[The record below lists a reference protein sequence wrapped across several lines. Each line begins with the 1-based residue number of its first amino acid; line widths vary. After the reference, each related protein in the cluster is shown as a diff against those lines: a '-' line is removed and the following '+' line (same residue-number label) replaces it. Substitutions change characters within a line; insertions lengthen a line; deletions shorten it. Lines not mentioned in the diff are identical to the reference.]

1 MIIHFKTTP
10 FITRTGRNIEAHEI
24 NSHFQTILPS
34 RLIDFWKSYSEV
46 SFENGINIYG
56 LDIATER
63 NKLYEVSRYA
73 PEYIL
78 IGDDGGG
85 RGLFIKKNGDLNV
98 FYQDL
103 GALSL
108 PIYSLNIDFFSWLE
122 DDPVI
127 AEDNLPSDE
136 LDLIDEVKVYVV
148 KKPIEANKFIMEIR
162 KVFNLKLS
170 INDIREKMNS
180 LPYLIIQEITLMKY
194 GKTIEGINQKYNCL
208 EVCNSKNVILISPG
222 KNKSE

>member
-1 MIIHFKTTP
+1 MNIHFKSTP
-10 FITRTGRNIEAHEI
+10 FITRSERNIEANEI

-34 RLIDFWKSYSEV
+34 RLIKFWKSYSEV

-63 NKLYEVSRYA
+63 NRLYEVSRYA

-108 PIYSLNIDFFSWLE
+108 SFNSLDIDLFSWLE

-127 AEDNLPSDE
+127 AEDNLTLDE
-136 LDLIDEVKVYVV
+136 LDFIDEVKVYVV
-148 KKPIEANKFIMEIR
+148 SKPIEVNKFMMEIR
-162 KVFNLKLS
+162 KSLNLKIS
-170 INDIREKMNS
+170 IRDMRDKLNK
-180 LPYLIIQEITLMKY
+180 LPFLMIENITLMKY
-194 GKTIEGINQKYNCL
+194 GKTIEGLNQKYNCL
-208 EVCNSKNVILISPG
+208 EVRNSKNVILISPER
-222 KNKSE
+222 N

>member
-1 MIIHFKTTP
+1 MIIHFKSTP
-10 FITRTGRNIEAHEI
+10 FITRTERNIEANEI
-24 NSHFQTILPS
+24 NSYFQTIIPS
-34 RLIDFWKSYSEV
+34 RMIEFWKSYNEV

-63 NKLYEVSRYA
+63 NRLYEVSTYA

-78 IGDDGGG
+78 VGDDGGG

-108 PIYSLNIDFFSWLE
+108 PFFSLNMDFFSWLK

-127 AEDNLPSDE
+127 EEDKLTSDE

-148 KKPIEANKFIMEIR
+148 SKPIEANKFMMEIR
-162 KVFNLKLS
+162 KSLNLKIS
-170 INDIREKMNS
+170 IRDMRDKLNN
-180 LPYLIIQEITLMKY
+180 LPYLLIEDITLMKY
-194 GKTIEGINQKYNCL
+194 GKTIEGLNQKYNCL
-208 EVCNSKNVILISPG
+208 EVRNSKNVILFSPER
-222 KNKSE
+222 N

>member
-1 MIIHFKTTP
+1 MNIHFKSTL
-10 FITRTGRNIEAHEI
+10 FITKTERNVEAHEI

-34 RLIDFWKSYSEV
+34 RLIEFWKSYSEV

-63 NKLYEVSRYA
+63 NSLYEVSRYA

-108 PIYSLNIDFFSWLE
+108 SFNSLDIDLFSWLE
-122 DDPVI
+122 DDPII
-127 AEDNLPSDE
+127 AEDNLTSDE
-136 LDLIDEVKVYVV
+136 LDFIDEVKVYVV
-148 KKPIEANKFIMEIR
+148 SKPIEVNKFMMEIR
-162 KVFNLKLS
+162 KSLNLKIS
-170 INDIREKMNS
+170 IRDMRDKLNK
-180 LPYLIIQEITLMKY
+180 LPFLMIENITLMKY
-194 GKTIEGINQKYNCL
+194 GKTIEGLNQKYNCL
-208 EVCNSKNVILISPG
+208 EVRNSKNVILISPER
-222 KNKSE
+222 N

>member
-1 MIIHFKTTP
+1 MNIHFKSKP
-10 FITRTGRNIEAHEI
+10 FITKTERNIEAHEI

-34 RLIDFWKSYSEV
+34 RLIEFWKSYSEV

-56 LDIATER
+56 LYIATER
-63 NKLYEVSRYA
+63 NSLYEVSRYA

-108 PIYSLNIDFFSWLE
+108 SFNSLDIDLFSWLE
-122 DDPVI
+122 DDPII
-127 AEDNLPSDE
+127 AEDNLTSDE
-136 LDLIDEVKVYVV
+136 LDFIDEVKVYVV
-148 KKPIEANKFIMEIR
+148 SKPIEVNKFMMEIR
-162 KVFNLKLS
+162 KSLNLKIS
-170 INDIREKMNS
+170 IRDMRDKLNK
-180 LPYLIIQEITLMKY
+180 LPFLMIENITLMKY
-194 GKTIEGINQKYNCL
+194 GKTIEGLNQKYNCL
-208 EVCNSKNVILISPG
+208 EVRNSKNVILISPER
-222 KNKSE
+222 N

>member
-1 MIIHFKTTP
+1 MILNFKTTP

-34 RLIDFWKSYSEV
+34 RLIAFWKLYSEV
-46 SFENGINIYG
+46 SFENGVNIYG
-56 LDIATER
+56 LDIAIER
-63 NKLYEVSRYA
+63 NSLYEVSSYA

-108 PIYSLNIDFFSWLE
+108 PFYSLNIDFFSWLE
-122 DDPVI
+122 NDPVI
-127 AEDNLPSDE
+127 DEDNWTSDE

-148 KKPIEANKFIMEIR
+148 SKPIEANKFMMEIR
-162 KVFNLKLS
+162 KSLNLKIS
-170 INDIREKMNS
+170 IRDMRDKLNS
-180 LPYLIIQEITLMKY
+180 LPYLMIEDITLMKY
-194 GKTIEGINQKYNCL
+194 GKTIEGLNQKYNCL
-208 EVCNSKNVILISPG
+208 EVRNSKNVILISPEI
-222 KNKSE
+222 N

>member
-1 MIIHFKTTP
+1 MDIHFGSTA
-10 FITRTGRNIEAHEI
+10 FITRSERNIEANEI
-24 NSHFQTILPS
+24 NSHFQTIIPS
-34 RLIDFWKSYSEV
+34 RMIEFWKSYNEV

-63 NKLYEVSRYA
+63 NQLYEVSTYA

-78 IGDDGGG
+78 VGDDGGG

-108 PIYSLNIDFFSWLE
+108 SFNSLDIDLFSWLE

-127 AEDNLPSDE
+127 AKDNLTSDE
-136 LDLIDEVKVYVV
+136 LDFIDEVKVYVV
-148 KKPIEANKFIMEIR
+148 SKPIEVNKFMMEIR
-162 KVFNLKLS
+162 KSLNLKIS
-170 INDIREKMNS
+170 IRDMRDKLNK
-180 LPYLIIQEITLMKY
+180 LPFLMIENITLMKY
-194 GKTIEGINQKYNCL
+194 GKTIEGLNQKYNCL
-208 EVCNSKNVILISPG
+208 EVRNSKNVILISPER
-222 KNKSE
+222 N

>member
-1 MIIHFKTTP
+1 MNIHFKSTP
-10 FITRTGRNIEAHEI
+10 FITKTERNIEAHEI

-34 RLIDFWKSYSEV
+34 RLIEFWKSYSEV

-63 NKLYEVSRYA
+63 NRLYEVSRYA

-108 PIYSLNIDFFSWLE
+108 SFNSLDIDLFSWLE

-127 AEDNLPSDE
+127 AEDNLTLDE
-136 LDLIDEVKVYVV
+136 LDFIDEVKVYVV
-148 KKPIEANKFIMEIR
+148 SKPIEVNKFMMEIR
-162 KVFNLKLS
+162 KSLNLKIS
-170 INDIREKMNS
+170 IRDMRDKLNK
-180 LPYLIIQEITLMKY
+180 LPFLMIENITLMKY
-194 GKTIEGINQKYNCL
+194 GKTIEGLNQKYNCL
-208 EVCNSKNVILISPG
+208 EVRNSKNVILISPER
-222 KNKSE
+222 N

>member
-34 RLIDFWKSYSEV
+34 RLIEFWKSYNEV

-63 NKLYEVSRYA
+63 NRLYEVSTYA
-73 PEYIL
+73 PQNIL
-78 IGDDGGG
+78 VGDDGGG

-108 PIYSLNIDFFSWLE
+108 PFYS
-122 DDPVI
+122 
-127 AEDNLPSDE
+127 
-136 LDLIDEVKVYVV
+136 Y
-148 KKPIEANKFIMEIR
+148 
-162 KVFNLKLS
+162 
-170 INDIREKMNS
+170 
-180 LPYLIIQEITLMKY
+180 
-194 GKTIEGINQKYNCL
+194 
-208 EVCNSKNVILISPG
+208 
-222 KNKSE
+222 